1 MERYIKREPNQR
13 PKAASINSSGKVLF
27 LIRRVEMVPNAIS
40 SGLIAVFRN
49 LDRYMR
55 HNLLCVRLKVM

>member
-13 PKAASINSSGKVLF
+13 LTAASTNPSEKVLF
-27 LIRRVEMVPNAIS
+27 LIRRVAMVPNAIS

-49 LDRYMR
+49 LAR
-55 HNLLCVRLKVM
+55 